1 MSDRTPIIAGNW
13 KMYKTNAEAS
23 AYVAEFLGLVAD
35 TQGVE
40 IVLCPPFTTLAEVRR
55 LTNGSNIRVAAQNMH
70 FEQEGAF
77 TGEVSPTMLDEIGI
91 DDVVLGHSERREYY
105 NENDADLARKVVVA
119 LETGFRPILC
129 CGETDGEREAGK
141 TEEKLRGQL
150 VNGLSGIVA
159 SQLPAIVIAYE
170 PIWAIGTGKTATPQ
184 IAQETNH
191 FIRETLAAEFGAD
204 MAEKVRVLYGGSVKP
219 GNIGELMSEED
230 IDGALVGGASLA
242 AADFAR
248 IVNFS

>member
-40 IVLCPPFTTLAEVRR
+40 IVLCPPFTALAEVRR

-119 LETGFRPILC
+119 LKAGFRP
-129 CGETDGEREAGK
+129 DRK
-141 TEEKLRGQL
+141 
-150 VNGLSGIVA
+150 
-159 SQLPAIVIAYE
+159 
-170 PIWAIGTGKTATPQ
+170 
-184 IAQETNH
+184 
-191 FIRETLAAEFGAD
+191 
-204 MAEKVRVLYGGSVKP
+204 SV
-219 GNIGELMSEED
+219 
-230 IDGALVGGASLA
+230 V
-242 AADFAR
+242 
-248 IVNFS
+248 